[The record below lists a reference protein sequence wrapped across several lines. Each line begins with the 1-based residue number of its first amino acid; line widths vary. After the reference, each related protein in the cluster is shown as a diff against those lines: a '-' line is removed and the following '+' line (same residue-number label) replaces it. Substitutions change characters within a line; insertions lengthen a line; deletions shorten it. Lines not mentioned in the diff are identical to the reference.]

1 MYKLLNASFSRLR
14 KNKIFLGLVILT
26 IIIAAFMLISEY
38 LDKVKYSSVFGI
50 SSNTTDILF
59 TSFINIIGFFSAIF
73 TSLFV
78 GAEYSD
84 GTIRNKIIVG
94 NKRKNIYLS
103 NLITSIIVGLL
114 LELINLLIIM
124 LVGTPLI
131 GKIQINILDFSFII
145 LDMILLIVVFSSI
158 FNFIAMLCSNI
169 TLSTVG
175 SLLLI
180 LIMYVFCMSISGIA
194 NSTKYLKIQDVDEY
208 GNIVTQYIED
218 ENYPGD
224 FKKNLCK
231 EIINIIPTGQ
241 AMEISSKDI
250 NINEIKTYPIY
261 SLVISIFINILGI
274 YLFNKKE
281 LK

>member
-1 MYKLLNASFSRLR
+1 
-14 KNKIFLGLVILT
+14 
-26 IIIAAFMLISEY
+26 
-38 LDKVKYSSVFGI
+38 
-50 SSNTTDILF
+50 
-59 TSFINIIGFFSAIF
+59 
-73 TSLFV
+73 
-78 GAEYSD
+78 
-84 GTIRNKIIVG
+84 
-94 NKRKNIYLS
+94 
-103 NLITSIIVGLL
+103 
-114 LELINLLIIM
+114 M